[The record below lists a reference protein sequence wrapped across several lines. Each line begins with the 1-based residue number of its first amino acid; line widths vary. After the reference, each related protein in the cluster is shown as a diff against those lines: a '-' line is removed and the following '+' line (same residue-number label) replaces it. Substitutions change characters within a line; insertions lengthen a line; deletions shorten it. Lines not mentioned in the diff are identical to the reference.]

1 MRCRACGRIS
11 PGTLRV
17 ARCPRCGAKI
27 PVGARLRERAVA
39 IFGFTLAI
47 GVGLGVTL
55 LLMYGEHFAS
65 GDDPNAECRY
75 EEEAGADRFG
85 QPIYVSQYDE
95 ACLADQP
102 EREIDKARARAF
114 ATSDTYVQRVA
125 LTAIAG
131 QGSDQFP
138 CPAERPIKGNVSLDS
153 GEKIYHRPADTYY
166 SRTNPEA
173 CFATTEAA
181 EKAGFRP
188 ARR

>member
-1 MRCRACGRIS
+1 MRCPACGRLT

-17 ARCPRCGAKI
+17 ARCPRCGAKL
-27 PVGARLRERAVA
+27 PVGMRLRESV
-39 IFGFTLAI
+39 IGVLGFTLAI
-47 GVGLGVTL
+47 GVGLGGTV
-55 LLMYGEHFAS
+55 LLMYGEQFAS
-65 GDDPNAECRY
+65 GDGPYDECRY
-75 EEEAGADRFG
+75 EEEAGAGRFG

-102 EREIDKARARAF
+102 EREIDNARARAY
-114 ATSDTYVQRVA
+114 ATSDGYVQRVA
-125 LTAIAG
+125 LTAIAA
-131 QGSDQFP
+131 QGSDQHP

-181 EKAGFRP
+181 EKAGYRH